1 MKTLKMLALACGAAA
16 IMAIFAA
23 PASATLLTSPAGTT
37 YTGSLEATST
47 NLKWHGSFVTIEC
60 SHSKWAGKVESHGA
74 AVTVKST
81 LSSLSFTGCN
91 YAYTVKTAGSLEIH
105 TDTAVAD
112 GNGTVTWSGAQIEV
126 ATSVGTC
133 VFTTNGT
140 HIGTLTGSDSVKA
153 VIDINSAKIPRT
165 GGNFL
170 CGSSATLT
178 GNYTIT
184 TPSTLTVD

>member
-23 PASATLLTSPAGTT
+23 PASATVLTSPQGTT
-37 YTGSLEATST
+37 YTNTIEATST
-47 NLKWHGSFVTIEC
+47 NLKWHGAFVTVEC
-60 SHSKWAGKVESHGA
+60 SHSKWAGKVETHGA

-91 YAYTVKTAGSLEIH
+91 YAYTVVTPGSLEIH

-112 GNGTVTWSGAQIEV
+112 GNGTVTWSGAVIEV

-140 HIGTLTGSDSVKA
+140 HIGTLTGSDSTNA
-153 VIDINSAKIPRT
+153 VIDINAKIPRT

-178 GNYTIT
+178 GSYAIT
-184 TPSTLTVD
+184 TPSSLAVD